1 MPTKDVSF
9 SVLVRFLHKVGID
22 LKSINKK
29 KVWFWD
35 TLYVCISLIGRFNY
49 ALYNFLQNTSNLL
62 TRLKVPTYLYK
73 DYKV

>member
-29 KVWFWD
+29 RYDFG
-35 TLYVCISLIGRFNY
+35 TPFMYVL
-49 ALYNFLQNTSNLL
+49 
-62 TRLKVPTYLYK
+62 V
-73 DYKV
+73 